1 MKNAFQI
8 FLHDL
13 KNIKRTP
20 SFIILLLG
28 LSILPSFYAWFNL
41 KSSWDPYSNTEYL
54 KVAVINHDTGAEVQG
69 KKVNVG
75 NQLVTNLKEN
85 KKFGWVFTEDLKEA
99 NKQLEY
105 GNYYAIIHI
114 PKHFSDDVTSILRKK
129 PKRAHIDYKVN
140 QKINAIAPKMTNA
153 GATAITQSLNEKFVD
168 SATKALLDE
177 SNRVGIKIEDKLPLY
192 HKIENSVYEA
202 EKAIPEMQKFK
213 KTVNKIDSHQGDITK
228 YADEFY
234 QLSEFEGKINDGAG
248 KLIKANEHAADINA
262 AGQMI
267 ININNNMP
275 QIENALQKANT
286 IEQKFP
292 QINDAV
298 AKGIQATSTAQS
310 AITGA
315 QGAMPGV
322 HEKIS
327 NAQNVTQGV
336 QGAAG
341 EAERL
346 LENST
351 ESKTKNS
358 TETSLPSGEEP
369 SSEQASSENATI
381 EQPSSEKNVK
391 EEAKQTEALKKPDLL
406 PAKQALNDGLLAI
419 SELTKE
425 EAAAT
430 QDTINQLDELSK
442 QSPGS
447 SEVLAKNIEV
457 YKHNLEQSIAY
468 YNEVIKLMNQAE
480 KLGLG
485 DTSKINAQLNQSIDA
500 LTKLNASLDTT
511 LNGARGNGKVS
522 FDNSAIQNALKAL
535 SSLEAFASADMKQIL
550 TDGLA
555 SIDSNL
561 DTIAGKLSNASQ
573 FANDVD
579 RILADAVQITSNAHE
594 TLLTINAEL
603 PALEQKF
610 SRINQTAQANFPTFK
625 SKVGEAS
632 NFVESELPS
641 VLGDLNRLSNFAAK
655 DLPSVM
661 AKYNEASKLLQ
672 NNLPGAQDKI
682 HELAVFS
689 NEELPGIEKEIK
701 QAADKFR
708 ELDKNDTFNKLI
720 KLLRNDLEDQSDYFA
735 EPIQLDETQV
745 FPIPNYGSASAPFY
759 TALALWVGALLSG
772 NLLTTELKDKS
783 LIGKFSLRE
792 LYLGRMILFLLLSVA
807 QSTIVVLGNLFILDA
822 YAKHPVYNVLF
833 AILVGLA
840 FTIMV
845 YTLVSLLGNIGKA
858 IAIVIMVLQ
867 IAGGGGTFPIQV
879 TPKFFQTIHPF
890 LPFTYAVDL
899 LREAVGGIVPEIA
912 FTKLGMLYLI
922 AGLTFAFGL
931 ALKPRFEPIKK
942 GFYAR
947 SKASNLVE

>member
-1 MKNAFQI
+1 MKNAFQL

-75 NQLVTNLKEN
+75 NQLVTNLKDN
-85 KKFGWVFTEDLKEA
+85 KKFGWVFTDDLKEA

-114 PKHFSDDVTSILRKK
+114 PKHFSEDVTSILHKK

-177 SNRVGIKIEDKLPLY
+177 SNRVGLKLEDKLPLY
-192 HKIENSVYEA
+192 HKIENAVYEA
-202 EKAIPEMQKFK
+202 EKAIPEMEKFK
-213 KTVNKIDSHQGDITK
+213 ETVNKIDSHQGDISK

-234 QLSEFEGKINDGAG
+234 QLGQYEGKINDGAG

-262 AGQMI
+262 AGQLI
-267 ININNNMP
+267 VNINNNMP
-275 QIENALQKANT
+275 AIENALQKANT

-298 AKGIQATSTAQS
+298 AKGIQATGTAQG
-310 AITGA
+310 AISGA

-327 NAQNVTQGV
+327 NAQNITNNAQSDVKS
-336 QGAAG
+336 A
-341 EAERL
+341 EASIEKPTT
-346 LENST
+346 EIST
-351 ESKTKNS
+351 ED
-358 TETSLPSGEEP
+358 
-369 SSEQASSENATI
+369 ASSESVST
-381 EQPSSEKNVK
+381 EDVSSEKQVNSTH
-391 EEAKQTEALKKPDLL
+391 TEPLKKPDLL
-406 PAKQALNDGLLAI
+406 PAKNALNDGLLAI

-442 QSPGS
+442 QNPGS

-485 DTSKINAQLNQSIDA
+485 DTSKINAQLNQSVDA
-500 LTKLNASLDTT
+500 LTKLNTSLDTT
-511 LNGARGNGKVS
+511 LNGAQGNGKVS
-522 FDNSAIQNALKAL
+522 FDNNAIQNALKAL
-535 SSLEAFASADMKQIL
+535 ASLESFAGSDMKNIL
-550 TDGLA
+550 TSGLA
-555 SIDSNL
+555 SIDNNL
-561 DTIAGKLSNASQ
+561 DTIAVKLSNASQ

-579 RILADAVQITSNAHE
+579 RILADAAQITSNAHE

-603 PALEQKF
+603 PALEQRF

-625 SKVGEAS
+625 FKVGEAS

-641 VLGDLNRLSNFAAK
+641 VLSDLNRLSNFAAN

-672 NNLPGAQDKI
+672 NNLPSAQDKI

-792 LYLGRMILFLLLSVA
+792 IYLGRMILFLLLSIA
-807 QSTIVVLGNLFILDA
+807 QATIVVLGNLFILDA

-833 AILVGLA
+833 AILVGIA

-845 YTLVSLLGNIGKA
+845 YTVVSLLGNIGKA
-858 IAIVIMVLQ
+858 IAIIIMVLQ

-879 TPKFFQTIHPF
+879 TPKFFQAIHPF

-912 FTKLGMLYLI
+912 WSKIGMLYLI
-922 AGLTFAFGL
+922 AALTFAFGL

>member
-1 MKNAFQI
+1 MKNAFQL

-28 LSILPSFYAWFNL
+28 LAILPSFYAWFNL

-54 KVAVINHDTGAEVQG
+54 KVAIVNHDKGAEVQG

-75 NQLVTNLKEN
+75 NQLVNNLKDN
-85 KKFGWVFTEDLKEA
+85 KKFGWVFTDDLKEA

-114 PKHFSDDVTSILRKK
+114 PKNFSEDVTSILHKK

-177 SNRVGIKIEDKLPLY
+177 SNRVGLKLQDKLPLY
-192 HKIENSVYEA
+192 HKIENAVYEA
-202 EKAIPEMQKFK
+202 EKAIPQMEEFK
-213 KTVNKIDSHQGDITK
+213 QTVNKIDRHQGDISK

-234 QLSEFEGKINDGAG
+234 SLSNYEGKINEGAD
-248 KLIKANEHAADINA
+248 KLIKANEHAGDINA

-267 ININNNMP
+267 VNINNNMP
-275 QIENALQKANT
+275 VIEDALQKANT

-310 AITGA
+310 AISSA
-315 QGAMPGV
+315 QIAMPDV
-322 HEKIS
+322 HKKIN
-327 NAQNVTQGV
+327 NAQSITNNAQTDVKS
-336 QGAAG
+336 A
-341 EAERL
+341 
-346 LENST
+346 
-351 ESKTKNS
+351 
-358 TETSLPSGEEP
+358 ETSL
-369 SSEQASSENATI
+369 
-381 EQPSSEKNVK
+381 EQPTAENPISEKATTEKTVVDK
-391 EEAKQTEALKKPDLL
+391 ETEPLKKPDLL
-406 PAKQALNDGLLAI
+406 PAKDALNNGLMAI
-419 SELTKE
+419 SQLTKE

-430 QDTINQLDELSK
+430 QDTLNQLQALSE
-442 QSPGS
+442 QNPGS
-447 SEVLAKNIEV
+447 SEVLAKNIEI
-457 YKHNLEQSIAY
+457 YQHNLEQSIAY
-468 YNEVIKLMNQAE
+468 YNEVIKLMDQAQ

-485 DTSKINAQLNQSIDA
+485 DTSKITRQLNDSIGTLTTLNQS
-500 LTKLNASLDTT
+500 LNTT
-511 LNGARGNGKVS
+511 LNGAKGNGNVS
-522 FDNSAIQNALKAL
+522 FDNAAIQNAIKSL
-535 SSLEAFASADMKQIL
+535 SSLEAFAGSDMQKIL
-550 TDGLA
+550 SNGL
-555 SIDSNL
+555 SLIDSNL
-561 DTIAGKLSNASQ
+561 DTIAGKLSDASQ

-579 RILADAVQITSNAHE
+579 RILADATQITSNAHQ

-603 PALEQKF
+603 PALEEKF
-610 SRINQTAQANFPTFK
+610 SRINQTAQANLPTFK

-632 NFVESELPS
+632 SFVESELPS
-641 VLGDLNRLSNFAAK
+641 VLNDLNRLGAFASN
-655 DLPSVM
+655 DLPGVM
-661 AKYNEASKLLQ
+661 KKYNEASHLLQ
-672 NNLPGAQDKI
+672 NKLPGAQEKI
-682 HELAVFS
+682 HELAMFS

-708 ELDKNDTFNKLI
+708 ELDKNDTLNKLI

-792 LYLGRMILFLLLSVA
+792 LYLGRMILFLLLSIA
-807 QSTIVVLGNLFILDA
+807 QATIVVLGNLFILDA

-833 AILVGLA
+833 AILVGIA

-845 YTLVSLLGNIGKA
+845 YTVVSLLGNIGKA
-858 IAIVIMVLQ
+858 IAIIIMVLQ

-879 TPKFFQTIHPF
+879 TPKFFQAIHPF

-912 FTKLGMLYLI
+912 WSKLGMLYLI
-922 AGLTFAFGL
+922 AALTFAFGL
-931 ALKPRFEPIKK
+931 ALKPKFEPIKK